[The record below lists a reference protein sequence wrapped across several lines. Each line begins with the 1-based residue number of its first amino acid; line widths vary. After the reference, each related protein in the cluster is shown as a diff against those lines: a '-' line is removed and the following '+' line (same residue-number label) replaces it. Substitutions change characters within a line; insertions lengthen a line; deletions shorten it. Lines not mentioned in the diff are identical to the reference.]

1 MTEDATTP
9 APSEPVAGPVQ
20 RKLGHATEARWYC
33 LDRDGVA
40 MLCTDEADARTQAAE
55 SDDCW
60 PGRAPHRA
68 VLLGDVAALRAR
80 VLELEAAHEDASG
93 AVLQE
98 RDRWLQRC
106 AGKRHEGC
114 SYLATCGTVCNKC
127 GRVA

>member
-1 MTEDATTP
+1 M
-9 APSEPVAGPVQ
+9 
-20 RKLGHATEARWYC
+20 
-33 LDRDGVA
+33 
-40 MLCTDEADARTQAAE
+40 
-55 SDDCW
+55 
-60 PGRAPHRA
+60 
-68 VLLGDVAALRAR
+68 AALGEASA
-80 VLELEAAHEDASG
+80 VIQEAAHEDASG